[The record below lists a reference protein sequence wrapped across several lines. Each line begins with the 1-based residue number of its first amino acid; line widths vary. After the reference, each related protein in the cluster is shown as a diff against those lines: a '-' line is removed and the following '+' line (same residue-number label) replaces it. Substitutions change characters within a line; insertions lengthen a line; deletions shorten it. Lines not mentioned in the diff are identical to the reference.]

1 MLPCFEISIRKR
13 APQEAGFSLIELLV
27 VIAIV
32 GLMASFAVTGFKDI
46 ATSHGVG
53 QALSDVNEILEL
65 AHSEAVTRQT
75 YVWAA
80 FREASNSDGL
90 EIQMAL
96 AGSIDGTTNTA
107 GTNLTPLSRVVRA
120 KNVGLLPWDELHLQT
135 RDLLPGTNTPVDL
148 SDNTA
153 GITYTNLPRSK
164 FTNTTITFT
173 PRGEAMLNGAP
184 LPGDGFTPLI
194 DIGIVLSR
202 GGQKD
207 PTGKSDGAVVLDGST
222 GMSRVLRRN

>member
-1 MLPCFEISIRKR
+1 MLPCFEIFIGKR
-13 APQEAGFSLIELLV
+13 CPKQAGFSLIELLI

-32 GLMASFAVTGFKDI
+32 GLMASFAITGFKDM

-53 QALSDVNEILEL
+53 QALADVNSILEL
-65 AHSEAVTRQT
+65 ARNEAVTRQT

-80 FREASNSDGL
+80 FRDASNSDGL

-107 GTNLTPLSRVVRA
+107 GTNLTSISRVVRA
-120 KNVGLLPWDELHLQT
+120 KNVGLVPWSSLNSLTQ
-135 RDLLPGTNTPVDL
+135 DLLENTNTPADL
-148 SDNTA
+148 SDNST
-153 GITYTNLPRSK
+153 GITYTYNSQSK

-173 PRGEAMLNGAP
+173 PRGEAMLKGAP
-184 LPGDGFTPLI
+184 LPSDGFTPLI
-194 DIGIVLSR
+194 GIGIVLAR

-207 PTGKSDGAVVLDGST
+207 STGKNDGAVVLDGST
-222 GMSRVLRRN
+222 GMSRVLRQR